1 MSDVPLLKAI
11 DNLKRINGN
20 EIDEYEFNG
29 AIENCKDLIHDAL
42 RKFQDDVFKIL
53 SAEYN
58 GSGIVMKEYYEV
70 MKAFKLRF
78 GALDSKKDK
87 EVETKC

>member
-1 MSDVPLLKAI
+1 MSDVPLLKKNI
-11 DNLKRINGN
+11 PVDKRELMTIMEVGETHYLTNIFYG
-20 EIDEYEFNG
+20 
-29 AIENCKDLIHDAL
+29 KDVLDAL

-70 MKAFKLRF
+70 MKTFKLSF
-78 GALDSKKDK
+78 GVLEEKERDSP
-87 EVETKC
+87 